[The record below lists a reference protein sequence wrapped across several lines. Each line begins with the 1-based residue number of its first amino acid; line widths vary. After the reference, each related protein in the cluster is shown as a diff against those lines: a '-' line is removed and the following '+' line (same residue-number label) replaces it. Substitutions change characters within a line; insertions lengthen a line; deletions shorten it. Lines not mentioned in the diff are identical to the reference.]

1 MKPGSAA
8 RATDVIY
15 SAPLTFRSTV
25 VVMISD

>member
-1 MKPGSAA
+1 MKPGLAA

-15 SAPLTFRSTV
+15 GATLTFRSTV